1 MSREPEHF
9 KRASRPVTVAALQMA
24 CGWDAAA
31 NLAKAEQ
38 LVREAAARGAQII
51 LLPELFETPYFC
63 IEQDVRHL
71 NLARGVA
78 ESPAVRH
85 FSAIAQELSVVLPIS
100 FFERAG
106 PAFFNSIAILDADG
120 THLGT
125 YRKSHIPNGPGYQ
138 EKNYFSPGNT
148 GFKVWPT
155 RFGRIGVGICWDQ
168 WFPETARSMALLGAE
183 LLFFP
188 TAIGTEPPPA
198 LAVNS
203 REHWQRT
210 QQGHAAANL
219 MPLVAANRYG
229 LERSLQDPQGLFIRF
244 YGSSFIADAT
254 GAKLVEAPGEG
265 DAVLTATFD
274 LEEIAQL
281 RNNWFVFRARRP
293 GDPRAR
299 FAQFLNEA
307 VVLGAPLRII
317 RNAQQEGRMDRHPDV
332 GRGIQAHRCRA
343 HLGDGHGMPQQ
354 STGGGPSER
363 DHELGRDE
371 TQLLVQPPVAGLDL
385 SGARFDVQTPL
396 AARLELE
403 VFDRVAEVD
412 RVPLEARVVQ
422 RASEYR
428 ASGTHERMTL
438 QILRISGRLAD
449 EHQRRRCRTLAR
461 NTVRSGF
468 PQCAAPARI
477 HCRAQFIDRSQR
489 SARKSLRFFA
499 LAPCARLAGALRI
512 L

>member
-9 KRASRPVTVAALQMA
+9 KGVPRPVTVAAVQMA
-24 CGWDAAA
+24 CGWDADA

-71 NLARGVA
+71 NLARSLS
-78 ESPAVRH
+78 ENRAVRH
-85 FSAIAQELSVVLPIS
+85 FSAIARELSVVLPIS

-120 THLGT
+120 TALGI

-138 EKNYFSPGNT
+138 EKSYFSPGDT

-183 LLFFP
+183 LFFFP

-219 MPLVAANRYG
+219 TPLVAANRHG
-229 LERSLQDPQGLFIRF
+229 LERSLQDPQGLYIRF
-244 YGSSFIADAT
+244 YGSSFIADAM
-254 GAKLVEAPGEG
+254 GAKRAEAPEEG

-274 LEEIAQL
+274 LEETRKL
-281 RNNWFVFRARRP
+281 RENWFVFRDRRP
-293 GDPRAR
+293 DLYG
-299 FAQFLNEA
+299 
-307 VVLGAPLRII
+307 VLTSL
-317 RNAQQEGRMDRHPDV
+317 
-332 GRGIQAHRCRA
+332 
-343 HLGDGHGMPQQ
+343 DG
-354 STGGGPSER
+354 SSSE
-363 DHELGRDE
+363 
-371 TQLLVQPPVAGLDL
+371 
-385 SGARFDVQTPL
+385 
-396 AARLELE
+396 
-403 VFDRVAEVD
+403 
-412 RVPLEARVVQ
+412 
-422 RASEYR
+422 
-428 ASGTHERMTL
+428 
-438 QILRISGRLAD
+438 
-449 EHQRRRCRTLAR
+449 
-461 NTVRSGF
+461 
-468 PQCAAPARI
+468 
-477 HCRAQFIDRSQR
+477 
-489 SARKSLRFFA
+489 
-499 LAPCARLAGALRI
+499 
-512 L
+512 